1 MPFAVPNIAGI
12 LILTAFA
19 VPAVT
24 GGVPS
29 VASLRCSCLCPNA
42 AGILAVSGVPTV
54 AGISLFLASLLLLAD
69 TSVSDIVMV
78 AGVGTCS

>member
-12 LILTAFA
+12 LILTAFG

-29 VASLRCSCLCPNA
+29 VVSLRCSCLCPNA

-54 AGISLFLASLLLLAD
+54 AGILA
-69 TSVSDIVMV
+69 VSGVPTV
-78 AGVGTCS
+78 AGILAVSGVSAVAG